1 MPAVIGLE
9 PNLLPQVWGHQLV
22 GGSCVLLLQ
31 DCTVMTRQERSGVAL
46 RSRTGEAKGTAQKRA
61 WRQECACLWEEWQ
74 VGHCPEGQGSVDR
87 EGLDGSLLA
96 MLKDS

>member
-1 MPAVIGLE
+1 
-9 PNLLPQVWGHQLV
+9 
-22 GGSCVLLLQ
+22 
-31 DCTVMTRQERSGVAL
+31 MTRQERSGVLDLEVVAL
-46 RSRTGEAKGTAQKRA
+46 RSRTGEAKGTAQKKA